1 VTLYTQ
7 WVTMGLMLG
16 SGCLMG
22 FMLDLYRVLKARFHL
37 RGWVVSL
44 IDLLYWAVAGGMV
57 FGLLFWSNWGELR
70 FSVLIAIGAGW
81 FTYYVWFS
89 DWAIRMFRVLLTW
102 VEVLCRWT
110 LRILSVCLWYPVVTL
125 WMVLVRLI
133 TGMARVLWAFVYFPL
148 RMLSPLFRWL
158 QPLRK
163 GLIRGAQPV
172 IRPLRRLK
180 NRLLRWFPGQRNGGD

>member
-1 VTLYTQ
+1 
-7 WVTMGLMLG
+7 MGLMLG

-133 TGMARVLWAFVYFPL
+133 TGMARVLWALVYFPL